1 MNKVYEQ
8 SDEQFSLLVKSSLN
22 YSDVMRKLGL
32 ASSGGS
38 TFRLMKRRIKELN
51 IDVSHFSVTIA
62 TNKQKYSL
70 DEILVRNSDYT
81 CMSRLKKRLVS
92 ENYMKYE
99 CSFCFNNGI
108 WQNIELT
115 LQLDHINGIND
126 DHRIENLRFLCPNCH
141 SQTSTYA
148 GRNKT

>member
-8 SDEQFSLLVKSSLN
+8 SDEQFLLTVKSSLN
-22 YSDVMRKLGL
+22 YSDVMRKLSL
-32 ASSGGS
+32 VSSGGS
-38 TFRLMKRRIKELN
+38 TFKLMKRRIKELD
-51 IDVSHFSVTIA
+51 IDVSHFSTTIA

-70 DEILVRNSDYT
+70 DEILVCDSHYT
-81 CMSRLKKRLVS
+81 NMSSLKKRLVA
-92 ENYMKYE
+92 ENYMEYK
-99 CSFCFNNGI
+99 CSCCSNNGI
-108 WQNIELT
+108 WQNSELT
-115 LQLDHINGIND
+115 LQLDHINGVND

>member
-8 SDEQFSLLVKSSLN
+8 SDEEFSLLVKSSLN

-32 ASSGGS
+32 VSSGGS

-51 IDVSHFSVTIA
+51 IDVSHFSTTLA
-62 TNKQKYSL
+62 TNKQKYPLS
-70 DEILVRNSDYT
+70 EILVSNSQYT
-81 CMSRLKKRLVS
+81 NMHSLKKRLVS

-99 CSFCFNNGI
+99 CACCFNKGI